1 MNLFIFVAPSA
12 SGKTTISKAVSEK
25 HDLPRIDIHRI
36 LHDLATQGG
45 YPRAREWVMS
55 IGLDEVLNLTRIQM
69 LEEIEA
75 NKNPRGIIIDEII
88 EGGTFD
94 LIKNLYPESD
104 IKLIYIQTNQEN
116 RIKFISKRISAKDEI
131 QALEEI
137 LFIDHLKKRLGIDK
151 ILERAE
157 IRICNDG
164 RVEDTVD
171 EVCEYVHRVL
181 RNPEGSVK
189 RERE

>member
-1 MNLFIFVAPSA
+1 MNLFLFVAPSA

-25 HDLPRIDIHRI
+25 HDLPRIDLHRI
-36 LHDLATQGG
+36 LHDLATRGG

-55 IGLDEVLNLTRIQM
+55 IGLDEVLNLTRMQM
-69 LEEIEA
+69 LEEIEI

-88 EGGTFD
+88 DGVTLD

-104 IKLIYIQTNQEN
+104 IKLIFIQTNQEN
-116 RIKFISKRISAKDEI
+116 RLKFISKRIGAKDES

-137 LFIDHLKKRLGIDK
+137 LFIDHLKERLGIDQ
-151 ILERAE
+151 ILEQAE
-157 IRICNDG
+157 IRISNDG
-164 RVEDTVD
+164 RVENTVD
-171 EVCEYVHRVL
+171 EVCEYVDRVL

-189 RERE
+189 RERG